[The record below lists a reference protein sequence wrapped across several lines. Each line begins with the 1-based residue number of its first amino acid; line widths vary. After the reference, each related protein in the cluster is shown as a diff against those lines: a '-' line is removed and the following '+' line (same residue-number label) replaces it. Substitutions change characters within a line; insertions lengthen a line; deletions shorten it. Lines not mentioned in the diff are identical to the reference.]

1 MSIAVLWNTA
11 CNDRVKRCIWGP
23 ARWAQQYSTYP
34 ALRKVSRTHFK
45 GRRREPAAQSWPVSH
60 QITDGT
66 ARSFHS
72 GALKVNQQSLSST
85 SDCHFKHLIKYW
97 FIYSLL
103 WIHWDEPAGI
113 SFPFLSSWMVPPV
126 LLSLFC
132 FFLLFKCFFFFPLST
147 FWPQAGDVR
156 KDLSRETKPRGQMW
170 DFSNT
175 GCEIGLLERLPQRRR
190 KNDKNHKIKNV
201 PPESV
206 QPVTWKFL
214 KYLLI

>member
-1 MSIAVLWNTA
+1 M
-11 CNDRVKRCIWGP
+11 
-23 ARWAQQYSTYP
+23 
-34 ALRKVSRTHFK
+34 
-45 GRRREPAAQSWPVSH
+45 
-60 QITDGT
+60 
-66 ARSFHS
+66 
-72 GALKVNQQSLSST
+72 
-85 SDCHFKHLIKYW
+85 
-97 FIYSLL
+97 L

-113 SFPFLSSWMVPPV
+113 SFPFLSSWMVPLV

-132 FFLLFKCFFFFPLST
+132 FFFFVFFYPFQVFFFFFSLST

-201 PPESV
+201 PPGSV
-206 QPVTWKFL
+206 QPVTWKFSWYNFCWL
-214 KYLLI
+214 RALIWNHTNSWSKCLCCSHLIWIRDRNEQSMFQNHVKAL